1 VDLAAGI
8 INFVDGIVNRD
19 VRKQQAEAAEAQ
31 AKLEIERHRQA
42 TEQARLEAEKTK
54 QMMLYGVAGLGVITV
69 GVVAYKMLGR

>member
-1 VDLAAGI
+1 MDLAAGI

-19 VRKQQAEAAEAQ
+19 VRKEQAEAAEAQ

-54 QMMLYGVAGLGVITV
+54 QMMLYLGIITV
-69 GVVAYKMLGR
+69 GFVAYKMLGR

>member
-1 VDLAAGI
+1 MDLAAGI

-19 VRKQQAEAAEAQ
+19 VRKEQAEAAEAQ

-54 QMMLYGVAGLGVITV
+54 QMMLYGVAIITV
-69 GVVAYKMLGR
+69 GFVAYKMLGR

>member
-1 VDLAAGI
+1 MDLAAGI
-8 INFVDGIVNRD
+8 INFVDGIVNGD
-19 VRKQQAEAAEAQ
+19 VRKRQAEAAEAQ

-42 TEQARLEAEKTK
+42 IEQARLEAEKTK